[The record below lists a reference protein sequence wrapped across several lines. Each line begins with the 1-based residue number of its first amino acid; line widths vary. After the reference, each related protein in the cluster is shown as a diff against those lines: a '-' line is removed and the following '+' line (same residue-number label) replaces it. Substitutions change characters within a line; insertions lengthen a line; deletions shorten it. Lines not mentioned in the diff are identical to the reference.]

1 MFTGLIEKI
10 GQIKAI
16 RNTGHSLQVD
26 IYAEWSDLVL
36 GESIAVNGACL
47 TAARIFPGGFSADLS
62 RETIS
67 KTSFSG
73 IKVAAPVNLE
83 RALKAEDRFG
93 GHFVS
98 GHVDCSTK
106 IAKIIHKSGGTEIKI
121 SLSPE
126 NSKYIIDQGSVA
138 VDGIS
143 LTVSR
148 REHDGFW
155 IAVIPH
161 TLEHTNLKFRK
172 TGEQVN
178 LEFDMMVKYTESL
191 LHKDRQ

>member
-1 MFTGLIEKI
+1 MFTGLIEKT
-10 GQIKAI
+10 GKLKALKRTGGFPQIEI
-16 RNTGHSLQVD
+16 EIDWPD
-26 IYAEWSDLVL
+26 IKF

-47 TAARIFPGGFSADLS
+47 TAAKIFPGGFTADLS
-62 RETIS
+62 QETVS

-73 IKVAAPVNLE
+73 IKTGAPVNLE
-83 RALKAEDRFG
+83 RALKAGDRFG

-98 GHVDCSTK
+98 GHVDCAAK
-106 IAKIIHKSGGTEIKI
+106 IAKIIRKPGGTEFKVTIG
-121 SLSPE
+121 PE
-126 NSKYIIDQGSVA
+126 HSRYIIDKGSVA

-148 REHDGFW
+148 KEHDGFW

-161 TLEHTNLKFRK
+161 TWENTNLKYRK
-172 TGEQVN
+172 TGDQVN

-191 LHKDRQ
+191 LGKDRR

>member
-10 GQIKAI
+10 GIIKALKYSG
-16 RNTGHSLQVD
+16 RSVQLD
-26 IYAEWSDLVL
+26 IAADWSDLAL

-47 TAARIFPGGFSADLS
+47 TIAKMFPGGFTADLS
-62 RETIS
+62 QETVS

-73 IKVAAPVNLE
+73 IKTGALVNLE
-83 RALKAEDRFG
+83 QALKAGDRFG

-98 GHVDCSTK
+98 GHVDCAAK
-106 IAKIIHKSGGTEIKI
+106 IAKIIRKPGGTEIKVTI
-121 SLSPE
+121 GPE
-126 NSKYIIDQGSVA
+126 HSRYIVEKGSVA

-143 LTVSR
+143 LTISR
-148 REHDGFW
+148 KEHDGFW

-161 TLEHTNLKFRK
+161 TWEHTNLKYRK
-172 TGEQVN
+172 TGDQVN

-191 LHKDRQ
+191 LHKDKA